1 MSYSYG
7 IPRRI
12 AFTVRSDEAKSL
24 LLEALA
30 RFIEA
35 PFGVTIVANWDD
47 GFHRI
52 YRITCFLDEEEM
64 VVLSDMLEGYLHEDE
79 ATIDWDDEFR
89 KLQEETD
96 E

>member
-1 MSYSYG
+1 MSYFYG
-7 IPRRI
+7 LPRRI
-12 AFTVRSDEAKSL
+12 VFTVRSDEAKAL

-30 RFIEA
+30 RIIEA
-35 PFGVTIVANWDD
+35 PFGVTIAANRID
-47 GFHRI
+47 GF

-64 VVLSDMLEGYLHEDE
+64 AVLSDMLEGYLHEDE
-79 ATIDWDDEFR
+79 PSIDWDDEFR

>member
-1 MSYSYG
+1 MSYFYG

-35 PFGVTIVANWDD
+35 PFGVTIAANWDD
-47 GFHRI
+47 GF

-64 VVLSDMLEGYLHEDE
+64 AVLSDMLEGYLHEDG
-79 ATIDWDDEFR
+79 TSIDWDDELR